1 MNLIAAALMAPTTG
15 QGGGGMGFLLV
26 QIGLIFAVFYFLILR
41 PQSAARKKHAELL
54 AGLKKGDE
62 VVTAGGLMGRV
73 KELKDDRVTIET
85 GTATVVVQRQRIVHI
100 QCLAHVKRLACR
112 DADQRSEIPHPQLNL
127 LNKSTF
133 ADSRRRLIRLR
144 AVELRSVGPDRA
156 HLVVYKIRHVHH
168 ERRHNAS
175 RE

>member
-73 KELKDDRVTIET
+73 KDLKDDRVTVET
-85 GTATVVVQRQRIVHI
+85 GTATVVVQRQRIV
-100 QCLAHVKRLACR
+100 Q
-112 DADQRSEIPHPQLNL
+112 
-127 LNKSTF
+127 
-133 ADSRRRLIRLR
+133 
-144 AVELRSVGPDRA
+144 VGAAAAPGA
-156 HLVVYKIRHVHH
+156 
-168 ERRHNAS
+168 A
-175 RE
+175 